1 MSPPDVAALAAGVV
15 AGDRGALARAI
26 TLVESRAAAQRPLA
40 AELLRCIAP
49 ARRIVPR
56 IGITGPPGAGKS
68 TLIETFGLAL
78 VAADRRPAVLAIDP
92 SSTVSRGSILGD
104 KTRMERLSRAPRA
117 FIRPS
122 PSGATPGGV
131 GHATREAIV
140 VCEAAGFDPIIVE
153 TVGVGQSE
161 VAVQQ
166 LVDCVVV
173 LVQAGAGDELQGIK
187 RGIIELADLVLIPR
201 ADGANLAA
209 ARHAQAE
216 YQRALRILAGP
227 HRQPA
232 PVVLC
237 SALSSDG
244 IAAFMQ
250 ALDACWHAARA
261 SGALHERRRAQAAAW
276 FDALVDAA
284 LREQLARRHA
294 GPRDR
299 LRAAVA
305 DGQLDPTDAAARLLA
320 LASD

>member
-1 MSPPDVAALAAGVV
+1 VSPPDVAALAAGVV

-40 AELLRCIAP
+40 AELLRRIAP

-122 PSGATPGGV
+122 PSGATLGGV

-153 TVGVGQSE
+153 TVGVGQNE

-227 HRQPA
+227 HHQPA

-250 ALDACWHAARA
+250 TLDACWHAAHA
-261 SGALHERRRAQAAAW
+261 SGALRERRRAQDAAW